1 MGANMIL
8 ELKEA
13 NKLPMKTFRWLGVNE
28 LKLNR
33 EIPDIKPFQRIEPQG
48 EGVKELVITRSNT
61 FPYDKMPLTGMGEE
75 AAEFIHQ
82 NKNQEMTITVPKGKK
97 VKEPVFIRYRL
108 EAENPVLVEETLIL
122 AEEGSEITLVVT
134 YEGEEEAKAFHGGL
148 FYLKA
153 AKNAVINLIQV
164 QLLPDTGFHFSNIGA
179 QTDIGGQVHITQCEL
194 GGGHAIS
201 GILGELE
208 GDDSELH
215 VDTIYFGD
223 RDRVL
228 DFNYVAN
235 HYGKNSKSDM
245 AVNGALAG
253 TSKKIFRGT
262 IDFKKGASGS
272 EGAEGEYT
280 LLFDKNIKNVSVPLI
295 LCGEENVSGK
305 HAANS
310 GRIEEEKLFYM
321 MSRGLSEEDAKKMML
336 EAWFHP
342 AVQNIPAE
350 DIREEVSEYVKG
362 RLNHVKPL

>member
-1 MGANMIL
+1 MIL

-28 LKLNR
+28 LKILR
-33 EIPDIKPFQRIEPQG
+33 EIPDLKPFQGIEA
-48 EGVKELVITRSNT
+48 EGTETNELVITRNNT
-61 FPYDKMPLTGMGEE
+61 FPYEKMPLTGMGEE

-97 VKEPVFIRYRL
+97 VTEPVFIRYSLTR
-108 EAENPVLVEETLIL
+108 EYPVLAEEICIL
-122 AEEGSEITLVVT
+122 AEEDSEITLVVV
-134 YEGEEEAKAFHGGL
+134 YEGEEEANAFHGGL

-153 AKNAVINLIQV
+153 AKNSVINLVQV
-164 QLLPDTGFHFSNIGA
+164 QLLPDTAFHFGNIGA
-179 QTDIGGQVHITQCEL
+179 EAAENGRIRITQCEL
-194 GGGHAIS
+194 GGGYAIS
-201 GILGELE
+201 GILGELK
-208 GDDSELH
+208 GDGSGLN

-223 RDRVL
+223 RERSL

-235 HYGKNSKSDM
+235 HYGRDSKSDM
-245 AVNGALAG
+245 KVNGALSG

-310 GRIEEEKLFYM
+310 GRLEEEKLFYM
-321 MSRGLSEEDAKKMML
+321 MSRGLSEKEAKKMML

-342 AVQNIPAE
+342 AVQNIPSE
-350 DIREEVSEYVKG
+350 EIRERVSEYVNR
-362 RLNHVKPL
+362 RLNHVKSL

>member
-28 LKLNR
+28 LKLSW
-33 EIPDIKPFQRIEPQG
+33 ELPDGKPVQRIEAQG
-48 EGVKELVITRSNT
+48 VGAEELVITKTNT
-61 FPYDKMPLTGMGEE
+61 FPYEKMPLTGMGEE
-75 AAEFIHQ
+75 AAEFIHR
-82 NKNQEMTITVPKGKK
+82 NKNQEMTITVPKGKR
-97 VKEPVFIRYRL
+97 VKEPVFFHYRL
-108 EAENPVLVEETLIL
+108 KEENPVLAEEVCVL
-122 AEEGSEITLVVT
+122 AEEDSEVTLVFI
-134 YEGEEEAKAFHGGL
+134 YEGEEAKVFHGGL

-164 QLLPDTGFHFSNIGA
+164 QMLPDTGFHFSNIGA
-179 QTDIGGQVHITQCEL
+179 QTENSGTIRITQCEL
-194 GGGHAIS
+194 GGSYAVS
-201 GILGELE
+201 GILGELK
-208 GDDSELH
+208 GDDSEFH
-215 VDTIYFGD
+215 VDTIYLGD
-223 RDRVL
+223 RERNL

-245 AVNGALAG
+245 KINGALSG

-310 GRIEEEKLFYM
+310 GKLEEEKLFYM
-321 MSRGLSEEDAKKMML
+321 MSRGLSEEDAKKIMV
-336 EAWFHP
+336 EARFHP
-342 AVQNIPAE
+342 ALQNIPS
-350 DIREEVSEYVKG
+350 EEIKEKISEYVKG
-362 RLNHVKPL
+362 RLSHV